1 MQSPFFSLVLYLT
14 GYEDL
19 DFNKNAYF
27 HGISFDLTEIF
38 EGNIFNPIEKK
49 KLARYYVIMYSGG
62 SLIYIFYFKFC
73 SNSSKLLLV

>member
-1 MQSPFFSLVLYLT
+1 MACLYQVAMQSPFFSPVLYLA

-38 EGNIFNPIEKK
+38 EGNIFNPIEKEKEKK
-49 KLARYYVIMYSGG
+49 KLE
-62 SLIYIFYFKFC
+62 K
-73 SNSSKLLLV
+73 